1 MEENLTFI
9 SSYGPRFDL
18 PQVVDEIVRFMQA
31 EPMRRYKVTIGTDSE
46 LLSGGRADFGLDYT
60 AIQRT
65 FCFTL

>member
-31 EPMRRYKVTIGTDSE
+31 EPMRRYKVTIGTDS
-46 LLSGGRADFGLDYT
+46 
-60 AIQRT
+60 
-65 FCFTL
+65 